1 MMQRQNKHYLR
12 RSILIGM
19 LVIVTL
25 AFYHS
30 IVIRSYVFENS
41 KLDSQVRLRIV
52 TLADLHSHI
61 YGGKQQDLINQVK
74 KAEPDVI
81 VMVGDMIDDE
91 KPITGMT
98 LLLEGLQGL
107 APMYYVTGNHEYWSG
122 HIEEI
127 KQYMRNYHVT
137 ILENEYQAI
146 HIKGQSLILAG
157 LDDVAGFEEEAL
169 WEAQAKKVFE
179 ELESESNY
187 KILLTHRPDLVSVYK
202 QLPFDLVIA
211 GHTHGGIIR
220 IPYLSNGFFAANQ
233 KLFPDYVGGLYQE
246 EGLNLIVSRGLSSD
260 TMPPRLFNPPE
271 VTVIE
276 LVGE

>member
-1 MMQRQNKHYLR
+1 MYDQKKHYLR

-19 LVIVTL
+19 LVIATL
-25 AFYHS
+25 AFYHG
-30 IVIRSYVFENS
+30 IVIRSYGFRTS
-41 KLDSQVRLRIV
+41 KLDTKVTLRLV

-61 YGGKQQDLINQVK
+61 YGREQQDLIRQIK
-74 KAEPDVI
+74 KAEPDII

-98 LLLEGLQGL
+98 LLLEEIQGI
-107 APMYYVTGNHEYWSG
+107 APIYYVTGNHEYWSG

-127 KQYMRNYHVT
+127 KQYMRRYHVT
-137 ILENEYQAI
+137 ILENEYQVI
-146 HIKGQSLILAG
+146 TIKGQSLVLAG
-157 LDDVAGFEEEAL
+157 LEDVAGFGDEAL
-169 WEAQAKKVFE
+169 WETQAKESFKQ
-179 ELESESNY
+179 LEHESRY
-187 KILLTHRPDLVSVYK
+187 KILLSHRPDLVEVYK

-211 GHTHGGIIR
+211 GHTHGGIVR
-220 IPYLSNGFFAANQ
+220 IPYISNGFFAANQ

-246 EGLNLIVSRGLSSD
+246 DDLNLIVSRGLSSD
-260 TMPPRLFNPPE
+260 IMPPRLFNPPE